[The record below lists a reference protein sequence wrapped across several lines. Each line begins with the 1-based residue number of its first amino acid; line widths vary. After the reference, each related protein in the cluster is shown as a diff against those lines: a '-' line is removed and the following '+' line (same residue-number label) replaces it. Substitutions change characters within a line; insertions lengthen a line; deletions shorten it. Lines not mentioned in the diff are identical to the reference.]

1 MENAVDE
8 VAAGRRPHAGTFLLR
23 IHGLGSIR
31 PGWLAMADGPILL
44 RSFPTAPPAFRGNHG
59 GDHEENEGAENEDLL
74 AGTREVGET
83 PTSHVTGPQDGNRF
97 GTHGGLKRGFKVA
110 AQ

>member
-1 MENAVDE
+1 MEDAVDE
-8 VAAGRRPHAGTFLLR
+8 VAVGRRPHAGTFLLR
-23 IHGLGSIR
+23 IHGSGPIGTR
-31 PGWLAMADGPILL
+31 WLAMADGRILL
-44 RSFPTAPPAFRGNHG
+44 RCSPAASLAFRGNHG

-74 AGTREVGET
+74 AGRREVGET
-83 PTSHVTGPQDGNRF
+83 PASHVAGPQNGNRF